1 LRRPSASSQTSAK
14 RAEIKATKMICR
26 ILGVRSS
33 AETRTTGADL
43 YSTELAVSFVSA
55 KAKSSDKGLSANP
68 TMRSKTAERF

>member
-1 LRRPSASSQTSAK
+1 
-14 RAEIKATKMICR
+14 
-26 ILGVRSS
+26 LGVRSS